1 MATRKPMK
9 KFKRYNGE
17 DGSAVATDEP
27 MTRRVTFNPD
37 GSRTQ
42 SFMEQVASRQK
53 TGGDEAALKQQGLEI
68 SNRDDPKPSGF
79 FDRIKSD
86 FTRMGQGSIDT
97 PGTEAYNRYGAG
109 RARASAPVPA
119 PSITARPPA
128 TPATPAASSRALSD
142 DMYSDYGPS
151 EGRSSS
157 ETIKPTRPMATKPVV
172 PAKPAATPVPP
183 LRNTGPDR
191 SSLINKPSLNTNY
204 SNEGRN
210 KPVPAAK
217 PSMDIPAMRDNAKAA
232 LAEDPSALL
241 MGGGAAAAAAALL
254 ARSKLGKMFK
264 GATKAAEKS
273 PYLKEL
279 GTNAP
284 KKLLEGPRTA
294 SKSADVTDVVPKST
308 SYRSLTGTARED
320 ARANEARDKLM
331 KSDFVKKPKKGLDE
345 SDTTGG
351 AIGYKRGGKTKK
363 YAAGG
368 MVSSASR
375 RADGIATKGKTRC
388 KIC

>member
-1 MATRKPMK
+1 MK
-9 KFKRYNGE
+9 KFKRYD
-17 DGSAVATDEP
+17 DG
-27 MTRRVTFNPD
+27 
-37 GSRTQ
+37 GSV
-42 SFMEQVASRQK
+42 E
-53 TGGDEAALKQQGLEI
+53 EAAAKQRGLDI
-68 SNRDDPKPSGF
+68 SNKEAPVGF
-79 FDRIKSD
+79 FERLRAGNID
-86 FTRMGQGSIDT
+86 QPGS
-97 PGTEAYNRYGAG
+97 EAYNRFGAG
-109 RARASAPVPA
+109 RGRDRGESVSVNQPMPSAPAAPA
-119 PSITARPPA
+119 APAASSRPLSDDMYSDTGSSTGMGAAGTSQTVTPSRPMATKPTVTARPPA
-128 TPATPAASSRALSD
+128 TP
-142 DMYSDYGPS
+142 
-151 EGRSSS
+151 
-157 ETIKPTRPMATKPVV
+157 
-172 PAKPAATPVPP
+172 VPP
-183 LRNTGPDR
+183 LSTGGPDR

-210 KPVPAAK
+210 KPAPAAPTK

-232 LAEDPSALL
+232 LADDPSALM

-264 GATKAAEKS
+264 GAKKAAEKS

-279 GTNAP
+279 GTNPP

-294 SKSADVTDVVPKST
+294 TKSSDVTDVVPKST

-351 AIGYKRGGKTKK
+351 AIGYKRGGKMKK
-363 YAAGG
+363 YASGG
-368 MVSSASR
+368 MVSSASK